1 MRAKSERFD
10 IADAYAS
17 PRKTVV
23 VAITCP
29 LTDELRAELRGLDV
43 LLLERRDPLLLKLL
57 IRHLKAALRR
67 D

>member
-1 MRAKSERFD
+1 MKRFD
-10 IADAYAS
+10 IADVYKK

-29 LTDELRAELRGLDV
+29 LTDELRDELKRLDV
-43 LLLERRDPLLLKLL
+43 LVLERKDPLLLRLL